1 MDKVKWSD
9 QLSTGFD
16 AVDNQHRRLLEVLN
30 QLIALAEPTHEP
42 ERAEVEAAVRELGRY
57 ARQHFDDEMRLMQET
72 SVDLRH
78 VMMHAR
84 EHEHFVRH
92 VSMFEESMGDPGAT
106 NAAKAAEL
114 GGFLAKWLWRHI
126 LVIDHVMAGQVRR
139 IQAGEDAAAAYEA
152 ELTASPDS
160 RAPNESYA

>member
-1 MDKVKWSD
+1 MDKVKWSE
-9 QLSTGFD
+9 QLNTGFD

-30 QLIALAEPTHEP
+30 QLIALAEPAREP
-42 ERAEVEAAVRELGRY
+42 ARDEVEAAVRELGLY

-72 SVDLRH
+72 RVDLRH

-92 VSMFEESMGDPGAT
+92 VSLFEESMADPGAT
-106 NAAKAAEL
+106 NADKAAEL

-139 IQAGEDAAAAYEA
+139 IENGLDPAAAYDA
-152 ELTASPDS
+152 ELAAAPDS
-160 RAPNESYA
+160 RSPNESYA

>member
-9 QLSTGFD
+9 QLSTGFE

-30 QLIALAEPTHEP
+30 QLIALADPAHEP
-42 ERAEVEAAVRELGRY
+42 QRTEVEAAVLELGRY

-72 SVDLRH
+72 NVDLRH

-92 VSMFEESMGDPGAT
+92 VSMFEESMTDAGAT

-139 IQAGEDAAAAYEA
+139 IKGGADAAAAYEA
-152 ELTASPDS
+152 ELAASPDS
-160 RAPNESYA
+160 RVPNESYA